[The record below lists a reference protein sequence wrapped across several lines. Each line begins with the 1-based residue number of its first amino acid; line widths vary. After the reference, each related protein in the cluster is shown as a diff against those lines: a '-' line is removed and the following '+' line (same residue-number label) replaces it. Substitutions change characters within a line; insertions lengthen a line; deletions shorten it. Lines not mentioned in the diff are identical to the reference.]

1 MISQKQ
7 KMKMQQKLTP
17 QQLMLMGLLQLPVT
31 SLEQRIKEEMEKNPM
46 LEVDS
51 NQNGESDYNEGDGRL
66 DDGNSDNDNDFN
78 GIDIDEYYDDDDY
91 SYREREERD
100 KNIETRYYEPGNR
113 ESFTE
118 SLLRQLSMQ
127 NLTEREHTIATEIIG
142 CIDGSG
148 YLGRDL
154 QLIANDMAF
163 RKGIEVEEEEI
174 ERILKIVQSFDP
186 AGVGAR
192 NLQENLSIQLHRMPS
207 DETTDLAITIVEKY
221 FGHLSN
227 RRYSVMAKAL
237 KVDEATLNAAINK
250 IRHLNPKPGWGRD
263 EENRGAHYILPDFI
277 VSNEGDSI
285 SFTLN
290 DRNTPR
296 LQISET
302 YSDIR
307 KNLTNKK
314 RNTEEERKTLQFIT
328 SKTEAAQQLIEAL
341 EQRQQTLAIIM
352 SAIISY
358 QKEFFLTG
366 DNRNLR
372 PMKLKDI
379 AEKTGFDESTV
390 SRVVNH
396 KYVQTKHGTI
406 LLKELF
412 SKAVMTESG
421 DITAIKHIKEVLKHI
436 IDKED
441 KSNPL
446 SDEALSTELKKNGYN
461 ISRRTVTKYRES
473 MDIPVQRL
481 RKELQA

>member
-17 QQLMLMGLLQLPVT
+17 QQLMLMSLLQLPVT

-51 NQNGESDYNEGDGRL
+51 NQNTESDYNDTDSRPN
-66 DDGNSDNDNDFN
+66 DDSNDNDSDFK

-100 KNIETRYYEPGNR
+100 KNIETRSYEPGSN

-127 NLTEREHTIATEIIG
+127 NLTEHEHTIATEIIG

-148 YLGRDL
+148 YLGRDI

-163 RKGIEVEEEEI
+163 RKGIEVEEAEI
-174 ERILKIVQSFDP
+174 EQVLKIIQSFDP

-207 DETTDLAITIVEKY
+207 DKTTELAITIVEKY
-221 FGHLSN
+221 FTHLTN
-227 RRYSVMAKAL
+227 RHYNVLAKSL

-250 IRHLNPKPGWGRD
+250 IRHLNPKPGWGRE

-277 VSNEGDSI
+277 VSNEGDTL

-290 DRNTPR
+290 DRNTPQ

-302 YSDIR
+302 YSDLR
-307 KNLTNKK
+307 KELTSKK
-314 RNTEEERKTLQFIT
+314 KNTEEERKTLQFIT

-341 EQRQQTLAIIM
+341 EQRQQTLATIM
-352 SAIISY
+352 SAILTY
-358 QKEFFLTG
+358 QKEYFLTG
-366 DNRNLR
+366 DNRNLL

-379 AEKTGFDESTV
+379 AEKTGYDESTV
-390 SRVVNH
+390 SRVVNQ
-396 KYVQTKHGTI
+396 KYVQTKYGTI

-412 SKAVMTESG
+412 SKAVVTENG
-421 DITAIKHIKEVLKHI
+421 DIKAIKHIKETLKQI

-446 SDEALSTELKKNGYN
+446 SDEALTAELKSHGYS

-473 MDIPVQRL
+473 MGIPVQRL